1 MNSEYE
7 KDSDLSDVF
16 HCQIEKM
23 NKNVKMRI
31 SNTPSQRPIS
41 QDEGLYAGQIQ
52 VTDDEFGRNWIASVL
67 THSAR
72 FHAQED
78 EQMDLTGEF
87 ANRYF
92 IRIT

>member
-7 KDSDLSDVF
+7 KDGDLSDVF

-52 VTDDEFGRNWIASVL
+52 VTDDEVGRNWIAIVL
-67 THSAR
+67 NHSAR

-78 EQMDLTGEF
+78 EQMEF